1 VVDKMDASAVT
12 VDAKVNALPV
22 VEQVLATEESVI
34 AIKPLKDTMTH
45 AELEEAVQ
53 DLFKIGSLGLSK
65 GEFDATPFGKS
76 VTKIQNLILKDMM
89 PKVKE
94 AHKSNQEELD
104 KLAHELRKCISTK
117 NSQMKIAKPLIRS
130 TRR

>member
-1 VVDKMDASAVT
+1 MDASAVKE
-12 VDAKVNALPV
+12 DAKVNALPV
-22 VEQVLATEESVI
+22 VEQALAASKGMPYVPSVI
-34 AIKPLKDTMTH
+34 ADTIKPLKDTMTH

-53 DLFKIGSLGLSK
+53 DLFKIGSLGLTK

-89 PKVKE
+89 PKVKA

-104 KLAHELRKCISTK
+104 KLSRELRKC
-117 NSQMKIAKPLIRS
+117 
-130 TRR
+130 